1 MSRTVTSLPPVSRTS
16 TAPPR
21 ASSVGIVVVR
31 ASSTPSASAAPAPAP
46 AAPRAPGGWFGRG
59 DADASPWW
67 VWVFGLLAGIYG
79 FNLVITAA
87 LTDWS
92 RTVTFAGA
100 SSPTY
105 VWPLVLAPL
114 ATGALATAGAATCW
128 RDAQQRMMRM
138 GVDVTRD
145 VEALVAMPLLTLG
158 VVADGAG
165 LMRFTELAGI
175 VGLSIAIVLT
185 ATASD
190 FVARGAAA
198 GPLAAASPSS
208 FAEVDPADARVA
220 RVARVAY
227 RAMPIA
233 LHGVAFACY
242 AYMVLA
248 VPRDADAAGAG
259 VRYAMRVVL
268 VGAKVVHVV
277 MLAALSFAPSP
288 RDYTRL
294 NVAYY
299 GAQCATRA
307 TLALLRVAA

>member
-1 MSRTVTSLPPVSRTS
+1 MSRIVTSLPAASGRPSS
-16 TAPPR
+16 T
-21 ASSVGIVVVR
+21 VGVVVVR
-31 ASSTPSASAAPAPAP
+31 SSSSAPAPAP
-46 AAPRAPGGWFGRG
+46 PAPSAPRAPGGWFGRG

-67 VWVFGLLAGIYG
+67 VWVFGLLASIYG
-79 FNLVITAA
+79 FNLVIAAA

-92 RTVTFAGA
+92 RTVTFADA

-138 GVDVTRD
+138 GLDVTRD

-165 LMRFTELAGI
+165 LMRFTELVGI
-175 VGLSIAIVLT
+175 LSLSLST
-185 ATASD
+185 TASN

-198 GPLAAASPSS
+198 GPLAAAPSS

-288 RDYTRL
+288 RDYVRL